1 MAGLFFSPSSILMA
15 CKHPTVAVV
24 AILCTSLLPM
34 QGQVTI
40 PRNLPLMPGVGQ
52 EAIFKQ
58 PAMRKD
64 FRAVDFEVGPASN
77 RSSMLMSVG
86 EGFNTNLDLEAFD
99 LPFLLVSTLIAL
111 ALMLERFDVTRA
123 EGVVLCLLFGFYLYL
138 RAAGIVT

>member
-15 CKHPTVAVV
+15 CNHPTAAVV

-40 PRNLPLMPGVGQ
+40 PRNLPLMQGVDQ

-64 FRAVDFEVGPASN
+64 FRAVDFEVGI
-77 RSSMLMSVG
+77 
-86 EGFNTNLDLEAFD
+86 LDVPHMGKKVIVWVEAHARD
-99 LPFLLVSTLIAL
+99 TQLPVA
-111 ALMLERFDVTRA
+111 D
-123 EGVVLCLLFGFYLYL
+123 
-138 RAAGIVT
+138 IVTHKVPYTDGPGIYDMLISNPDASGAILLDWDT